1 MKTTQSDI
9 GTTPNLSV
17 KTPNNVKAFTML
29 VVPAFFAICAVFFS
43 CFVLSMFTVGVLFY
57 SFFFTQTFI
66 LLHECGHLNFF
77 KGKRLNYFGGY
88 FFGFLSGIPFLS
100 WMHMHNL
107 HHRWTG
113 WRDKDPTTE
122 RTVGPPS
129 VKILQWV
136 VNFCWLLFIPL
147 FYLVYMFSNYWNI
160 FKIRR
165 FLRVDLVRQIS
176 WEMMIYMLG
185 YALVLCLVPSRILIP
200 MFFGFLLSLVWK
212 ELIILTQ
219 HTHIEIPT
227 SQGKSVR
234 PISYADQIQYT
245 RSFHVGGFFE
255 KWFLFN
261 FNLHEAHHAQ
271 PGIPAYFLS
280 EIDLKLP
287 NKPSYWNWFKNAK
300 GMWGVDFIFKTS
312 KHTGNQF

>member
-1 MKTTQSDI
+1 MKVHKTEKFA
-9 GTTPNLSV
+9 PNNSAAFALLISPILFFWGAMSLEALGLSV
-17 KTPNNVKAFTML
+17 L
-29 VVPAFFAICAVFFS
+29 
-43 CFVLSMFTVGVLFY
+43 LY

-66 LLHECGHLNFF
+66 LLHECGHLSFF
-77 KGKRLNYFGGY
+77 KGRKLNYFGGY
-88 FFGFLSGIPFLS
+88 LFGFLSMIPFLS

-129 VKILQWV
+129 VKLLQWL
-136 VNFCWLLFIPL
+136 VNLCWLFFIPL
-147 FYLVYMFSNYWNI
+147 FYLVYMLSNYWNI
-160 FKIRR
+160 WKIRR
-165 FLRVDLVRQIS
+165 FLRVDLVRQITL
-176 WEMMIYMLG
+176 EMLIYLLS
-185 YALVLCLVPSRILIP
+185 YAVVWFFVPPGILVPML
-200 MFFGFLLSLVWK
+200 FGFLLSLVWK

-227 SQGKSVR
+227 SQNESVR
-234 PISYADQIQYT
+234 PISYSEQIKYT
-245 RSFHVGGFFE
+245 RSFYIGSFFE

-271 PGIPAYFLS
+271 PGVPAYFLS
-280 EIDLKLP
+280 ELDLGLTH
-287 NKPSYWNWFKNAK
+287 KPSYWNWFKNAK
-300 GMWGVDFIFKTS
+300 GMSGVDFIFKTS